1 MTGTAMGSARELRRI
16 YRCHVLPIPTNRPAI
31 RRRLPDQVF
40 GNAEAKWAAVVEEVR
55 QLHDAGR
62 PVLIGTR
69 SIDKSEELSRL
80 LNAAGIKHEVLN
92 ANHIAAEADIVAGA
106 GQGGRVTV
114 STNMAGRGTDIKLGE
129 GIAGLGGL
137 HVICTEMH
145 DASRVDRQLIGR
157 CGRQG
162 DPGTFRQYLALDDD
176 LLLAGLGPKK
186 SDKLKDLGEKAA
198 GTFHRLRGLFRKA
211 QRKVERRHFR
221 QRKSLMYFEKER
233 KKTQRQMG
241 QDPYL
246 DTPG

>member
-16 YRCHVLPIPTNRPAI
+16 YRCHVLPIPTNKPAI
-31 RRRLPDQVF
+31 RHRLPDRVF
-40 GNAEAKWAAVVEEVR
+40 GTTDAKWVAVVDEISR
-55 QLHDAGR
+55 LHAAGR
-62 PVLIGTR
+62 PLLIGTR
-69 SIDKSEELSRL
+69 SIDKSEQLSQL
-80 LNAAGIKHEVLN
+80 LTEAGIEHQVLN
-92 ANHIAAEADIVAGA
+92 ANHIAAEADIIAAAGLP
-106 GQGGRVTV
+106 GRVTV
-114 STNMAGRGTDIKLGE
+114 STNMAGRGTDIRLGE
-129 GIAGLGGL
+129 GVADLGGL

-145 DASRVDRQLIGR
+145 DASRIDRQLIGR

-176 LLLAGLGPKK
+176 LLLTGLGP
-186 SDKLKDLGEKAA
+186 DKAQKLEELGEKSA
-198 GTFHRLRGLFRKA
+198 GPFDRLHNLFRKA

-246 DTPG
+246 DSPS